1 MSDLADRIAAANAHA
16 LDRLAASSPVWVG
29 VRPAR
34 EVIPFLQG
42 RRLLHAGPPVS
53 AAQMCGPMRGA
64 AVGAL
69 LLEGWADD
77 AEHAGAL
84 LEAGA
89 VELGC
94 THDHGAVG
102 PMAGII
108 SPSMPV
114 LVVQD
119 RDGVRACCPLN
130 EGVGAVLR
138 FGAYGPAVLQ
148 RLAWLRDVCAPA
160 LDAALTSV
168 GGLSLVPLMGR
179 ALAMGDEMHQRNVAA
194 TALLVR
200 EVAPALVEAVPAAQA
215 REVLLFLA
223 ATDQFF
229 LNVAM
234 AAAKCMTAR
243 IARIPY
249 CTLVTVMSR
258 NGVEF
263 GLRVSGLEDTWV
275 TAPAPHPQ
283 GLYFPGYGPDDANP
297 DLGDSAIVETVGLGG
312 FAMAA
317 SPAVGGLVGLP
328 SAREAEGITRA
339 MGEITV
345 GRSPHWRIP
354 ALDFDGVPTG
364 IDIRAAVALQIA
376 PVINTGI
383 AHRRAGV
390 GQIGAGVVRAPL
402 AAFERALE
410 AFAARYGH

>member
-1 MSDLADRIAAANAHA
+1 MSDLADRIAAANARA
-16 LDRLAASSPVWVG
+16 LDRLWGASPVLTG
-29 VRPAR
+29 VRPAH
-34 EVIPFLQG
+34 EVIPALLG
-42 RRLLHAGPPVS
+42 RRLLHAGPPLS
-53 AAQMCGPMRGA
+53 AARMCGPMRGA
-64 AVGAL
+64 AVGAI
-69 LLEGWADD
+69 LLEGWAEDEED
-77 AEHAGAL
+77 AAAL

-89 VELGC
+89 VELAC

-114 LVVQD
+114 LVVED
-119 RDGVRACCPLN
+119 RDGIRACCPLN

-138 FGAYGPAVLQ
+138 FGAYGPPVLE
-148 RLAWLRDVCAPA
+148 RLAWLRDVCAPT
-160 LDAALTSV
+160 LDAALREA
-168 GGLSLVPLMGR
+168 GGLPLVPLMGR
-179 ALAMGDEMHQRNVAA
+179 ALAMGDEMHQRNAAA

-200 EVAPALVEAVPAAQA
+200 ELAPALVGAVPAAAA
-215 REVLLFLA
+215 REVLAFLA

-234 AAAKCMTAR
+234 AACKCMTSR
-243 IARIPY
+243 IEGIPC
-249 CTLVTVMSR
+249 CTLVTAMSR

-263 GLRVSGLEDTWV
+263 GLRVSGLGETWF
-275 TAPAPHPQ
+275 TAPAPFPQ
-283 GLYFPGYGPDDANP
+283 GLYFPGYGPDDASP

-317 SPAVGGLVGLP
+317 APAVTGFVGLP
-328 SAREAEGITRA
+328 SAREAEAVTRA
-339 MGEITV
+339 MGEITA

-354 ALDFDGVPTG
+354 ALDFDGVPAG
-364 IDIRAAVALQIA
+364 IDIRKVVALQVA

-410 AFAARYGH
+410 AFAARYGA